1 MSELQK
7 DKRESI
13 IMTEDNNYYTECIGN
28 LVKRMRGN
36 RRKTINI
43 EESSGFDVKNDI
55 IQFVNGSTATLVGGL
70 SGAERGARS
79 NYITLKD
86 ESGDVVVMDMR
97 DNSYR
102 VVWTKEELEEG
113 LNGEL

>member
-7 DKRESI
+7 DKREAI
-13 IMTEDNNYYTECIGN
+13 IVTEDNNYYTECIGN
-28 LVKRMRGN
+28 LVKRMRGS

-43 EESSGFDVKNDI
+43 EESSGLDVKNDI
-55 IQFVNGSTATLVGGL
+55 IQFVNGSTAILVGGL
-70 SGAERGARS
+70 SGAGRGVRS

-86 ESGDVVVMDMR
+86 KNGDVIEMDMR
-97 DNSYR
+97 DGNYR
-102 VVWTKEELEEG
+102 VLYTEEELDEG